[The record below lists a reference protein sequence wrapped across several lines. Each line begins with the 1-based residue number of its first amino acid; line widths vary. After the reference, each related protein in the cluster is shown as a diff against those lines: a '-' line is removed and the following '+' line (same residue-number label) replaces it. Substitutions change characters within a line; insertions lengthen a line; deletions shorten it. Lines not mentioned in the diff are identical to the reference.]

1 MILKE
6 GLFYNGIKPVGCLGA
21 EDAEAGTGDDVGEPM
36 TVVIHAQKARAGGD
50 VNIAI
55 RHGSLTVSNKADDGK
70 PLDSSVLFC
79 RFHPGDTGNKG
90 NGLGLAIVKA
100 VCDFHRWN
108 VGYRFTSG
116 YHQFT
121 VNFNGQ

>member
-1 MILKE
+1 MLKN
-6 GLFYNGIKPVGCLGA
+6 LIVNAIRH
-21 EDAEAGTGDDVGEPM
+21 TS
-36 TVVIHAQKARAGGD
+36 AGGD
-50 VNIAI
+50 VNITL
-55 RHGSLTVSNKADDGK
+55 RHDSLTVSNKADSGK

-100 VCDFHRWN
+100 VCDFHHWN
-108 VGYRFTSG
+108 VGYSFTSG